1 MLPLRLDAVRLF
13 LHITAATV
21 WVGGQV
27 VFVGLLPT
35 LRAAGADVPRAVA
48 DRYNR
53 IAWPAFGILVLTG
66 IWNMIAESDHN
77 KGAYAA
83 TLNLKMAVVVLSG
96 VAAFLHT
103 RARERTALA
112 VWGALSGL
120 SALAAVLLGVILVE
134 H

>member
-21 WVGGQV
+21 WVGGQI

-66 IWNMIAESDHN
+66 IWNVIAESDHN

-103 RARERTALA
+103 RARGRTALA

>member
-21 WVGGQV
+21 WVGGQI

-103 RARERTALA
+103 RARGRTALA